1 MLNVDK
7 ISKKFDKFNLKNV
20 EFSVDE
26 GEYFV
31 LLGPS
36 GSGKSL
42 ILELIAGLQKC
53 DSGKIYIN
61 SLDITNQ
68 KIQKRKVGILFQDNA
83 LFPHLN
89 VFENIAYPL
98 NSKSI
103 TITKKTEIV
112 SELANKLEITDLLK
126 RKPAT
131 LSGGEK
137 QRVALARALA
147 LKPSLLLLD
156 EPLSSLDVMLKTEV
170 RALFR
175 KINKSG
181 QTIIHVTHDYEDAI
195 TLASKVGIINNG
207 ILEHC
212 GSPSE
217 IFLKPKSPFIALLTG
232 IKNFFAVNIINVN
245 KSTFAIVSEKINIK
259 LSSEVKSEK
268 GWIVVRSEDIVIS
281 NDYHEFS
288 SNNQFKGIITEMVPT
303 VNGIEVIIDIGQKW
317 AALVTNDSVARLK
330 LKINNSVWISFKTVA
345 VTFIPK

>member
-20 EFSVDE
+20 EFSVSE

-61 SLDITNQ
+61 SVDITNQ

-147 LKPSLLLLD
+147 LEPSLLLLD

-175 KINKSG
+175 NINKSG

-245 KSTFAIVSEKINIK
+245 KSTFAIVSENINIK
-259 LSSEVKSEK
+259 LSSEVQSNK

-317 AALVTNDSVARLK
+317 AALVTNDSVVRLK
-330 LKINNSVWISFKTVA
+330 LEINNNVWISFKTVA